1 MVDLV
6 ELVEDV
12 AAGQVDGS
20 AVDGHM
26 GEVEHARVFKF

>member
-1 MVDLV
+1 MFDLV

-26 GEVEHARVFKF
+26 GEVEHARVLKF